1 MKLEDKIRK
10 KSRRIGILYIT
21 NVTAQYVGEIVTD
34 FKEIRWTGIKDMTA
48 TGIKLCVLYT
58 AHK

>member
-1 MKLEDKIRK
+1 LV
-10 KSRRIGILYIT
+10 LYIT
-21 NVTAQYVGEIVTD
+21 KVTAQYVGEIVTD
-34 FKEIRWTGIKDMTA
+34 MKEIKWTGIKDMTV